1 MKKRI
6 LLLVIMILIFNCN
19 CLQVHAKEE
28 FTPLNPVIDVGNK
41 MYVQHDESNNDVYD
55 LQKSE
60 TGTTTVYEVILPKF
74 TANKAWTNKGE
85 YIDNFVKKENGFMV
99 PHGATAPEDYI
110 PVKEGEKYF
119 IKAYGVGGN
128 GKKADGTFN
137 PYYAPVLF
145 FDDNNKFI
153 CDRLTDT
160 FSKSKAG
167 VEVIVPKGATRMH
180 LTDYNHQNF
189 TIQRILELTDAE
201 FDALPII
208 KKDEIQTKISQT
220 YEEYQKDPT
229 LYKKPDKAYITFVND
244 DTRSGIDEF
253 ADLFISKKVPL
264 VLATVPNALL
274 DNASAQ
280 KETRL
285 DVARRVEAAGGEIM
299 AHNAA
304 PLTKEGFTDYNT
316 MYSFFIRMKQTFNY
330 YGFDVNGIIL
340 SGGAGQV
347 TGAKESEEWASSF
360 YSYSDLYG
368 VEYKQKEIALDS
380 VYYHRRGGL
389 GNFQNDVEKIKQSI
403 DKAIEEKSW
412 TVFYFHDAN
421 EITTDTLGQV
431 LDYVNSKS
439 DSEIEV
445 VTYKEMYQK
454 NAEKE
459 SVIKNTS
466 TTYYVSSTGTSAKGT
481 DENAPMSYETA
492 KSKTYLSGD
501 TILFK
506 KGDTFYG
513 TFNPK
518 IVKVNDKITTISS
531 YGKGEMP
538 NITGYKIADSKDSWQ
553 LHTEGIYKINLT
565 DTQYFKGLTT
575 TDGNSA
581 NIGFLEDKMGV
592 KYFNKKS
599 KLDEMEEEY
608 DFYCDGTY
616 LYIKSNENPYDK
628 LGELKLATRTN
639 LFTLKSNLK
648 IKNIRFSGTGAHGLA
663 GSGASTENVQISN
676 NIIEDIGGSY
686 LKGTIRYGN
695 GIEFY
700 GTDVSDV
707 AIKNNIIRNVYDV
720 GFTIQGTSGS
730 GQNVVVRDNVFVSNS
745 QDSEIWES
753 GSATGIHSYQF
764 TNNISI
770 NQGRGWGYDARPDK
784 YVAAHILF
792 WQYLIEDTDIY
803 FHHNIVYNPR
813 RLYFIEQTN
822 GTNVSFKENDYIKSD
837 YNKYYCT
844 DETTIFRDSYKIAEK
859 DTFIAEY
866 KKDTNSTFTL
876 LEVDEDIVK
885 AAASDDRKMI
895 KQLFEIEEEDDSE
908 DMETVEETDTET
920 DDNTESK
927 NTETESTKSEKNEG
941 QNNKGNGKT
950 ENEIIGEAEKPQD
963 TAPKAGTE
971 FTDTKTK
978 AVYRIINPEMQNG
991 TVEYVKNANKNAK
1004 SITIPD
1010 TVTYENITYKVTD
1023 VAAKALKGN
1032 KKITRLTIGKNVKK
1046 IGTSAFQDCRQLKF
1060 LTIKTKHLTSKN
1072 VGKKAFSG
1080 IQKKAKIKVPAGRNK
1095 SYKKL
1100 LRKRG
1105 ISSKAV
1111 IK

>member
-6 LLLVIMILIFNCN
+6 LLLAITILLFNCD

-41 MYVQHDESNNDVYD
+41 MYVQHNEANNDVYD

-99 PHGATAPEDYI
+99 PHGATAPDDYI

-119 IKAYGVGGN
+119 IKAYGVGYNGN
-128 GKKADGTFN
+128 NEDGSWN
-137 PYYAPVLF
+137 PFYAPVLF
-145 FDDNNKFI
+145 FDDNNQFI
-153 CDRLTDT
+153 IDALTNT
-160 FSKSKAG
+160 MSKSTNG
-167 VEVIVPKGATRMH
+167 EVVEVPDGATRMH
-180 LTDYNHQNF
+180 LTDYNNQNF

-201 FDALPII
+201 FDALPYIR
-208 KKDEIQTKISQT
+208 KEEIQAEISQT

-229 LYKKPDKAYITFVND
+229 LYKKLDKAYITFVND
-244 DTRSGIDEF
+244 DTRPGMDAY
-253 ADLFISKKVPL
+253 ADLFISKNVPL
-264 VLATVPNALL
+264 VLATVPSALL
-274 DNASAQ
+274 DNASSQ
-280 KETRL
+280 EETRL

-299 AHNAA
+299 AHNAV
-304 PLTKEGFTDYNT
+304 PLTQEGFSDYNT
-316 MYSFFIRMKQTFNY
+316 MYSFFIRTKQTFNY

-340 SGGAGQV
+340 SGGTGQV
-347 TGAKESEEWASSF
+347 TGAKESEEWVSSI

-439 DSEIEV
+439 EDEIEV

-481 DENAPMSYETA
+481 DKNAPMSYETA

-501 TILFK
+501 TILLK

-531 YGKGEMP
+531 YGQGEMP
-538 NITGYKIADSKDSWQ
+538 NISGYKIADSKDSWQ
-553 LHTEGIYKINLT
+553 LHTDGIYKINLK
-565 DTQYFKGLTT
+565 DTQYFKGLMT
-575 TDGNSA
+575 TDDNSA
-581 NIGFLEDKMGV
+581 NIGFLEDKNGV

-599 KLDEMEEEY
+599 TLDELNEEH

-616 LYIKSNENPYDK
+616 LYIKSDENPYDK
-628 LGELKLATRTN
+628 LGELKLATKTN
-639 LFTLKSNLK
+639 LCILKSNLK
-648 IKNIRFSGTGAHGLA
+648 IKNIRVSGTGAHGMV
-663 GSGASTENVQISN
+663 GSDASTENVQISN

-700 GTDVSDV
+700 GTDVSNV
-707 AIKNNIIRNVYDV
+707 VIKNNIIRNVYDV
-720 GFTIQGTSGS
+720 GFTIQGTQGS

-753 GSATGIHSYQF
+753 GSATGIKSYEF

-822 GTNVSFKENDYIKSD
+822 GTNIYFKEKDYIKSD
-837 YNKYYCT
+837 YNTYLCT

-859 DTFIAEY
+859 DTFVSEY
-866 KKDTNSTFTL
+866 KKDANSTFSL
-876 LEVDEDIVK
+876 IEVDENIQK
-885 AAASDDRKMI
+885 ASTSNDRKMI
-895 KQLFEIEEEDDSE
+895 KQLFGIEEEEDSE
-908 DMETVEETDTET
+908 DVEPDDDQDNESDEKTEDKKT
-920 DDNTESK
+920 DDENLK
-927 NTETESTKSEKNEG
+927 KQDNEDDKKPDDG
-941 QNNKGNGKT
+941 
-950 ENEIIGEAEKPQD
+950 IGGEVTKPQD
-963 TAPKAGTE
+963 TAPKAGTK

-978 AVYRIINPEMQNG
+978 AVYKITKSGMQNG

-1010 TVTYENITYKVTD
+1010 TVTYENVTYKVTG

-1032 KKITRLTIGKNVKK
+1032 KKITKLTIGKNVKT
-1046 IGTSAFQDCRQLKF
+1046 IGASAFYGCKELKK
-1060 LTIKTKHLTSKN
+1060 LTIKTKYLTSKS

-1080 IQKKAKIKVPAGRNK
+1080 IYKKARITVPSGRK
-1095 SYKKL
+1095 KAYKKL
-1100 LRKRG
+1100 LKQRG
-1105 ISSKAV
+1105 VSSKAT

>member
-6 LLLVIMILIFNCN
+6 LLLVITILLFNCA

-41 MYVQHDESNNDVYD
+41 IYVQHDEANNDVYD

-119 IKAYGVGGN
+119 IKAYGVGYNGN
-128 GKKADGTFN
+128 NEDGSWKPF
-137 PYYAPVLF
+137 YAPVLF
-145 FDDNNKFI
+145 FDDNNQFI
-153 CDRLTDT
+153 IDALTNT
-160 FSKSKAG
+160 MSKSKSGA
-167 VEVIVPKGATRMH
+167 EVTVPEGATRMH

-189 TIQRILELTDAE
+189 TIQRILTLTDAE

-220 YEEYQKDPT
+220 YEEYQKDST

-253 ADLFISKKVPL
+253 ADLFISKNVPL

-316 MYSFFIRMKQTFNY
+316 MFSFFIRMKQTFNY

-380 VYYHRRGGL
+380 VYYHYRGGL
-389 GNFQNDVEKIKQSI
+389 GNYQNDVEKIKQSI
-403 DKAIEEKSW
+403 DKTIENKSW
-412 TVFYFHDAN
+412 TVFYFHDEN
-421 EITTDTLGQV
+421 EITKETLEQV

-439 DSEIEV
+439 EDEIEV

-454 NAEKE
+454 NAAKE
-459 SVIKNTS
+459 SDIKNATA
-466 TTYYVSSTGTSAKGT
+466 TYYVSSTGTSAKGT
-481 DENAPMSYETA
+481 DKNDPMSYETA
-492 KSKTYLSGD
+492 KAKTYLSGD

-506 KGDTFYG
+506 KDDTFYG

-518 IVKVNDKITTISS
+518 IVKVNDKITTYSS
-531 YGKGEMP
+531 YGQGEMP
-538 NITGYKIADSKDSWQ
+538 TISGYKIADSKDSWQ
-553 LHTEGIYKINLT
+553 LHADGVYKINLK
-565 DTQYFKGLTT
+565 DTQYFKGLMT
-575 TDGNSA
+575 TDDNSA
-581 NIGFLEDKMGV
+581 NIGFLEDKNGV

-599 KLDEMEEEY
+599 TLDELEEEH

-616 LYIKSNENPYDK
+616 LYIKSDENPYDK
-628 LGELKLATRTN
+628 LGELKLATKTN
-639 LFTLKSNLK
+639 LCILKSDLK
-648 IKNIRFSGTGAHGLA
+648 IKNIRLSGTGAHGLV
-663 GSGASTENVQISN
+663 GSDASTQNVHISN

-686 LKGTIRYGN
+686 LKGNIRYGN

-700 GTDVSDV
+700 GTDVSDIV
-707 AIKNNIIRNVYDV
+707 IKNNIIRNVYDV

-730 GQNVVVRDNVFVSNS
+730 GKNVVVKDNVFISNS

-753 GSATGIHSYQF
+753 GSATGVQSYEF
-764 TNNISI
+764 ANNISI

-813 RLYFIEQTN
+813 RLYFAEQTN
-822 GTNVSFKENDYIKSD
+822 GTNIYFKEKDYIKSD
-837 YNKYYCT
+837 YNTYYCT

-859 DTFIAEY
+859 DKFIAEY

-876 LEVDEDIVK
+876 IEVDENIQK
-885 AAASDDRKMI
+885 ASTSNDRKMI
-895 KQLFEIEEEDDSE
+895 KQLFGVEEEDEPE
-908 DMETVEETDTET
+908 DMEPDDAQDNESDEKTEDKKA
-920 DDNTESK
+920 DDENSK
-927 NTETESTKSEKNEG
+927 KQDNED
-941 QNNKGNGKT
+941 NKKT
-950 ENEIIGEAEKPQD
+950 ENGISGEAAIPQD
-963 TAPKAGTE
+963 TAPKAGTK

-978 AVYRIINPEMQNG
+978 AVYRIINPGMQNG

-1010 TVTYENITYKVTD
+1010 AVTYENVTYKVTG

-1032 KKITRLTIGKNVKK
+1032 KKITKLTIGKNVKK
-1046 IGTSAFQDCRQLKF
+1046 IGESAFSGCKKLKY
-1060 LTIKTKHLTSKN
+1060 LTIKTKYLTSKN

-1080 IQKKAKIKVPAGRNK
+1080 IQKKAQIKVPAGRKK

-1105 ISSKAV
+1105 VSSKAV

>member
-6 LLLVIMILIFNCN
+6 LLLAITILLFNCD
-19 CLQVHAKEE
+19 CLQVHAEE
-28 FTPLNPVIDVGNK
+28 TFTPLNPVIDVGKK
-41 MYVQHDESNNDVYD
+41 MYVQHDEANNDVYD

-85 YIDNFVKKENGFMV
+85 YIDNFVTNNGNFV
-99 PHGATAPEDYI
+99 PHGATAPKDYI
-110 PVKEGEKYF
+110 PVKEGEQYF

-128 GKKADGTFN
+128 GMNADGTFK
-137 PYYAPVLF
+137 PFYAPVVF

-153 CDRLTDT
+153 CDRLTNT
-160 FSKSKAG
+160 FSKSKEG
-167 VEVIVPKGATRMH
+167 VEITVPEGATRMH

-189 TIQRILELTDAE
+189 TLQRILTLTDAE
-201 FDALPII
+201 FDALPYI
-208 KKDEIQTKISQT
+208 KKDEIQAKISQT

-264 VLATVPNALL
+264 VLATVPNNLL
-274 DNASAQ
+274 DNASSQ

-316 MYSFFIRMKQTFNY
+316 MFSFFIRMKQTFNY

-380 VYYHRRGGL
+380 VYYHYRGGL
-389 GNFQNDVEKIKQSI
+389 GNYQNDVEKIKQSI
-403 DKAIEEKSW
+403 DKTIENKSW
-412 TVFYFHDAN
+412 TVFYFHDEN
-421 EITTDTLGQV
+421 EITKETLEQV

-439 DSEIEV
+439 EDEIEV

-454 NAEKE
+454 NAAKE
-459 SVIKNTS
+459 SDIKNATA
-466 TTYYVSSTGTSAKGT
+466 TYYVSSTGTSAKGT
-481 DENAPMSYETA
+481 DKNDPMSYETA
-492 KSKTYLSGD
+492 KAKTYLSGD

-506 KGDTFYG
+506 KDDTFYG

-518 IVKVNDKITTISS
+518 IVKVNDKITTYSS
-531 YGKGEMP
+531 YGQGEMP
-538 NITGYKIADSKDSWQ
+538 TISGYKIADSKDSWQ
-553 LHTEGIYKINLT
+553 LHADGVYKINLK
-565 DTQYFKGLTT
+565 DTQYFKGLMT
-575 TDGNSA
+575 TDDNSA
-581 NIGFLEDKMGV
+581 NIGFLEDKNGV

-599 KLDEMEEEY
+599 TLDELEEEH

-616 LYIKSNENPYDK
+616 LYIKSDENPYDK
-628 LGELKLATRTN
+628 LGELKLATKTN
-639 LFTLKSNLK
+639 LCILKSDLK
-648 IKNIRFSGTGAHGLA
+648 IKNIRLSGTGAHGLV
-663 GSGASTENVQISN
+663 GSDASTQNVHISN

-707 AIKNNIIRNVYDV
+707 VIKNNIIRNVYDV

-730 GQNVVVRDNVFVSNS
+730 GKNVVVKDNVFISNS

-753 GSATGIHSYQF
+753 GSATGVQSYEF
-764 TNNISI
+764 ANNISI

-813 RLYFIEQTN
+813 RLYFAEQTN
-822 GTNVSFKENDYIKSD
+822 GTNIYFKEKDYIKSD
-837 YNKYYCT
+837 YNTYYCT

-859 DTFIAEY
+859 DKFIAEY

-876 LEVDEDIVK
+876 IEVDENIQK
-885 AAASDDRKMI
+885 ASTSNDRKMI
-895 KQLFEIEEEDDSE
+895 KQLFGVEEEDEPE
-908 DMETVEETDTET
+908 DMEPDDAQDNESDEKTEDKKA
-920 DDNTESK
+920 DDENSK
-927 NTETESTKSEKNEG
+927 KQDNED
-941 QNNKGNGKT
+941 NKKT
-950 ENEIIGEAEKPQD
+950 ENGISGEAAIPQD
-963 TAPKAGTE
+963 TAPKAGTK

-978 AVYRIINPEMQNG
+978 AVYRIINPGMQNG

-1010 TVTYENITYKVTD
+1010 AVTYENVTYKVTG

-1032 KKITRLTIGKNVKK
+1032 KKITKLTIGKNVKK
-1046 IGTSAFQDCRQLKF
+1046 IGESAFSGCKKLKY
-1060 LTIKTKHLTSKN
+1060 LTIKTKYLTSKN

-1080 IQKKAKIKVPAGRNK
+1080 IQKKAQIKVPAGRKK

-1105 ISSKAV
+1105 VSSKAV